1 MVLTEQQK
9 KELYDA
15 IDYDE
20 DKDSI
25 ENAVDMPKD
34 VSNEYSTVMDFMSNH
49 SINVCMRCG
58 FRQ

>member
-20 DKDSI
+20 DKAAI
-25 ENAVDMPKD
+25 ETAVDMPKD
-34 VSNEYSTVMDFMSNH
+34 VSIIQILLKALAVLHY
-49 SINVCMRCG
+49 
-58 FRQ
+58 

>member
-25 ENAVDMPKD
+25 EDAVNMPKD
-34 VSNEYSTVMDFMSNH
+34 VSIEGSTVMNLISN
-49 SINVCMRCG
+49 NQCVYAMRG
-58 FRQ
+58 